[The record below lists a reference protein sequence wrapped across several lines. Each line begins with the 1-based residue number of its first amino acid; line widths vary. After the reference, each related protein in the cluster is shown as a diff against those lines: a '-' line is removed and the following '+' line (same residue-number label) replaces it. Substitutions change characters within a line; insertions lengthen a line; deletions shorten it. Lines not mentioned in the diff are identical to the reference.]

1 MEWELFSYEESEE
14 LADAYKKKQE
24 PSVVTQLKENDGE
37 IYVDIQVLDDSD
49 VRLVVQQERVAIEFA
64 PYDYQEFVNGKLFI
78 RKKVVAEYLHQEIN
92 KRIYTRYYDE
102 IQGIYRKRE
111 EERQLKEQHQKDR
124 ERILNKLR
132 SEQVEVKKLT
142 KISNT
147 KYGTTGETKTLPNGV
162 VLQRIQANKD
172 FVLASGKNVYKGDV
186 GGYIESEHNL
196 AKTGNSWVG
205 GNACVF
211 GDAQVC
217 EEAEVSG
224 QAMVK
229 DFAIIKG
236 QATVF
241 GHTVIEN
248 QAQVMGKA
256 SVYGSAKIQD
266 QAKVGNRAIIKDRV
280 RVMQSAQVGQYVQ
293 LGGDTRVLG
302 NAVLVGDTIYEGSDV
317 IS

>member
-1 MEWELFSYEESEE
+1 MEWELFSYEDSEE
-14 LADAYKKKQE
+14 LARAYKKKQE
-24 PSVVTQLKENDGE
+24 LSVVTQLKEDEGE
-37 IYVDIQVLDDSD
+37 LYVDIQVLEDSD
-49 VRLVVQQERVAIEFA
+49 VRLVVQHEQVAIEFA
-64 PYDYQEFVNGKLFI
+64 PYDYQEFINGKLFV

-92 KRIYTRYYDE
+92 KRIYNRYYDE
-102 IQGIYRKRE
+102 IQAIYRKRE
-111 EERQLKEQHQKDR
+111 EERQIKEQHQKDR
-124 ERILNKLR
+124 ERILKKLR
-132 SEQVEVKKLT
+132 SNQFEIKELAN
-142 KISNT
+142 INNS
-147 KYGTTGETKTLPNGV
+147 KYRSTGETKTLPNGV

-172 FVLASGKNVYKGDV
+172 FVLASGKNVYKGDL

-211 GDAQVC
+211 GNAQVC

-229 DFAIIKG
+229 DFAIVKG
-236 QATVF
+236 QSTVF
-241 GHTVIEN
+241 GRTVIEN

-302 NAVLVGDTIYEGSDV
+302 NAILVGDAIYEGSDV
-317 IS
+317 IT